1 MFRQYSRILVF
12 VRFDDIMMNSVKF
25 LCFELVEMNIKKLN
39 KRYLILEVSDFFEN
53 FYAIYVRNHFYWTRK
68 SYIIDRNLFIS
79 CNSMDL
85 TDPLTDSS
93 MNISRND
100 QRNYLEEHS

>member
-1 MFRQYSRILVF
+1 M
-12 VRFDDIMMNSVKF
+12 KF
-25 LCFELVEMNIKKLN
+25 LCFELVEVNIKKLN
-39 KRYLILEVSDFFEN
+39 ERYLILEVSDFFEN
-53 FYAIYVRNHFYWTRK
+53 FYAIYFAESFLLDKK

-85 TDPLTDSS
+85 TDPS

>member
-1 MFRQYSRILVF
+1 
-12 VRFDDIMMNSVKF
+12 
-25 LCFELVEMNIKKLN
+25 MNIKKLN
-39 KRYLILEVSDFFEN
+39 ERYLILEVSDFFEN
-53 FYAIYVRNHFYWTRK
+53 FYAIYFAESFLLDKK

-85 TDPLTDSS
+85 TDPLTDPS

>member
-1 MFRQYSRILVF
+1 M
-12 VRFDDIMMNSVKF
+12 KF

-39 KRYLILEVSDFFEN
+39 KRYLILEVSDFFEKI
-53 FYAIYVRNHFYWTRK
+53 FMRSILRNHFYWTRK

-93 MNISRND
+93 MNIFRND